1 MEAKITISSNRIYL
15 DELDQVTADR
25 LMQNA
30 RVYSRAKETLYNK
43 KYDDYVYG
51 KSADSETVK
60 DTVFIKQWLKDQFSL
75 TPQEYYITSLYSHAN
90 GILSS
95 QKELVKLRLE
105 EYKAAAQNRKKKLAT
120 LKAQLTTMEKSKK
133 SLIQHSKTR
142 NNRKPSPVYIPDAL
156 VRFVPEETS
165 SREEALYL
173 YEVRLDQEIKRVR
186 ARIAQIQEKER
197 VAETTLRKT
206 PVRVTFGTRK
216 FYRSKDTTDIS
227 RKAWHKERD
236 FRRNSI
242 MLFSGRFD
250 AGAKNWLVKYNPYTE
265 VMDITLMDC
274 QVVRLEHVTFPYRT
288 DDLKKV
294 LAHKTESGW
303 SVGYWMEFRE
313 DKKDARRR
321 PYILMKASFTVYSEE
336 VIPMSDG
343 VISIDLNADNISWS
357 ELDKEGHR
365 ICGGI
370 EQFDLRKMSS
380 ERRTDILGRVC
391 AKIVAECE
399 RTGKPLVMEDIS
411 LTEKRASMAYGNKK
425 ANFMVSA
432 FAYNKMTE
440 LLHGRCLRKGI
451 PVIKINPAYTSMLAK
466 IKYMKNLQ
474 STVHE
479 AASYVIGRRGMG
491 FSETLP
497 GYFRQALPK
506 TVVRTDLWKQYK
518 YLYSLIKKWDS
529 GQFYRSLDPFK
540 NVTVIKKFVAG

>member
-1 MEAKITISSNRIYL
+1 MESKITISSNRIYL

-25 LMQNA
+25 LVQNA
-30 RVYSRAKETLYNK
+30 RIYSRAKEALYNK
-43 KYDDYVYG
+43 KYNDYVYG
-51 KSADSETVK
+51 KPDDSESVK
-60 DTVFIKQWLKDQFSL
+60 DTVFIKQWLKKEFSL
-75 TPQEYYITSLYSHAN
+75 EPQEYYITSLYSHAN

-95 QKELVKLRLE
+95 QKELVKLRLD
-105 EYKAAAQNRKKKLAT
+105 EYKAAVQTRKKKLAA
-120 LKAQLTTMEKSKK
+120 LKSKLTSMEKSKR

-142 NNRKPSPVYIPDAL
+142 NDRKPSPVYIPDAL
-156 VRFVPEETS
+156 ARFVPKETA
-165 SREEALYL
+165 SREDALYL

-186 ARIAQIQEKER
+186 ARIAQIQEKGR
-197 VAETTLRKT
+197 VSEIKLRKT

-227 RKAWHKERD
+227 REAWHKERD
-236 FRRNSI
+236 FRRNNM

-274 QVVRLEHVTFPYRT
+274 QTVRLEHVTFPYRT

-294 LAHKTESGW
+294 LLHKKESGW

-313 DKKDARRR
+313 DKKDAKRR
-321 PYILMKASFTVYSEE
+321 PYILMKASFVVYSEE
-336 VIPMSDG
+336 IIPMSDG

-357 ELDKEGHR
+357 ELDGEGHR
-365 ICGGI
+365 IRGGI
-370 EQFDLRKMSS
+370 ELFDLRKMSS
-380 ERRTDILGRVC
+380 NRRTDVLGRVC

-425 ANFMVSA
+425 TNFMVSA

-440 LLHGRCLRKGI
+440 LLHGRCLRKAI
-451 PVIKINPAYTSMLAK
+451 PIIKINPAYTSMLAK

-497 GYFRQALPK
+497 SYFKQALPD
-506 TVVRTDLWKQYK
+506 TVSRTNLWKQYK
-518 YLYSLIKKWDS
+518 YIFSLIKKCDS
-529 GQFYRSLDPFK
+529 GRFYKSLDPFK
-540 NVTVIKKFVAG
+540 NVASIKKFAAC

>member
-1 MEAKITISSNRIYL
+1 MESKITISSNRIYL
-15 DELDQVTADR
+15 DELDQATADQ
-25 LMQNA
+25 LKQNI
-30 RVYSRAKETLYNK
+30 RIYSRAKETLYNK

-51 KSADSETVK
+51 KTTDPETVK
-60 DTVFIKQWLKDQFSL
+60 DTVFIKQWLKDQLSL

-105 EYKAAAQNRKKKLAT
+105 EQKAAVQTRKQKLAT
-120 LKAQLTTMEKSKK
+120 LKSQLTTMEKSKK

-142 NNRKPSPVYIPDAL
+142 KNRKPSPVYIPDAL
-156 VRFVPEETS
+156 TRFLPEETTS
-165 SREEALYL
+165 EEEALYL
-173 YEVRLDQEIKRVR
+173 YEVRLDQEIKRVK
-186 ARIAQIQEKER
+186 ARIAQIQEKGR
-197 VAETTLRKT
+197 VSETTLCKT
-206 PVRVTFGTRK
+206 PVRATFGTRK

-227 RKAWHKERD
+227 REAWQKERD
-236 FRRNSI
+236 FRRNNI

-250 AGAKNWLVKYNPYTE
+250 AGAKNWLVKYNPNTE

-274 QVVRLEHVTFPYRT
+274 KVVRLEHVTFPYRT
-288 DDLKKV
+288 EDLKKI
-294 LAHKTESGW
+294 LAHKKESGW
-303 SVGYWMEFRE
+303 AVGYWMEFRE
-313 DKKDARRR
+313 DKKDNRRR

-336 VIPMSDG
+336 VVPMSNG

-365 ICGGI
+365 LSGGI

-380 ERRTDILGRVC
+380 ERRTDILGRVS

-440 LLHGRCLRKGI
+440 LLHGRCLRKEI
-451 PVIKINPAYTSMLAK
+451 PIIKINPAYTSMLAK

-497 GYFRQALPK
+497 SYFRQALPD
-506 TVVRTDLWKQYK
+506 TVLRTDLWKQYK
-518 YLYSLIKKWDS
+518 YLYSLIRKWDS
-529 GQFYRSLDPFK
+529 GQFYKSLDPFI
-540 NVTVIKKFVAG
+540 NVTAIKKFAAG